1 MFKQTAKQ
9 TASVRP
15 IPKQR
20 ASAAET
26 IVSLEH
32 VSKYFGKLAAVSE
45 LSLSI
50 LQGELFTLLGSSG
63 CGKTTVLRMISGL
76 EVADAGEIRIGE
88 KRVNELPPFKRS
100 VNTVFQGYALFPHM
114 TVFENIAYGLVI
126 KRFSSIAIKQK
137 VNTMLER
144 IGLSDKAGSLPRQLS
159 GGQMQRV
166 ALARALVNEPDVL
179 LLDEPLSA
187 LDAKLRGAM
196 QIELKHI
203 QQASGRT
210 FINVTHDQ
218 EEALVL
224 SDRIAVMRNG
234 RIAQLGT
241 PAEVFERPNSIFV
254 ADFLGVSNFI
264 PAKVHRQNGESVSL
278 IDQEGLA
285 WEGRS
290 RSSLAPRQLATI
302 AIRPQKVRVLHTGF
316 EPTATNQID
325 TQFVE
330 FAYLGTSVRI
340 VVRLHSGR
348 TLQLDASP
356 ESLPIPYQ
364 GLRPGDR
371 LRIEYQPGD
380 VLIYPAE
387 K

>member
-9 TASVRP
+9 MASVRP
-15 IPKQR
+15 IPTQR

-32 VSKYFGKLAAVSE
+32 VSKYFGTHAAVSE

-50 LQGELFTLLGSSG
+50 LHGELFTLLGSSG

-126 KRFSSIAIKQK
+126 KRLSSIAIKQK

-234 RIAQLGT
+234 RIAQLGA

-264 PAKVHRQNGESVSL
+264 PAEVQRQNGESVWL
-278 IDQEGLA
+278 IDQDGLA

-290 RSSLAPRQLATI
+290 NSSLAAHQLVTI
-302 AIRPQKVRVLHTGF
+302 AIRPQKFRVLHTGS
-316 EPTATNQID
+316 EPAATNQID

-348 TLQLDASP
+348 TLHLDASP
-356 ESLPIPYQ
+356 ASLPIPHQ
-364 GLRPGDR
+364 RLRPGDR

-387 K
+387 Q